1 MAEELHYSPVVFK
14 NRVVSSPKERKCN
27 PCRHGWML
35 FQSSCYQILYPPAP
49 WNTWEQS
56 RMDCKQNNADLVVI
70 GSQKEQEFIHNHT
83 QYYYDK
89 DHGYWIGL
97 NDIAKV
103 GQWLWVSG
111 SHQNLTD
118 GFWKRQTGGDCVLT
132 VPNNAPLDN
141 WNAESCSM
149 QNRWICEIS
158 ISLSEH
164 SAHLVKELEQLTDDH
179 ISLLAAN
186 QDLMNLYCKLSAANH
201 ILQSDYINVS
211 TENQQLKAARMNLSR
226 DRDGLNWTLG
236 VIFQL
241 KNFPVDNYCPY
252 KNANTKVPF
261 GHLWRTW
268 QGSRQH
274 CKNNNADLVDIDSQ
288 EEQEFILNTQA
299 HYDEVHGYWIGL
311 TDIAEDGQWLWVDGR
326 HQKQQRKVLE
336 ASACVGS

>member
-1 MAEELHYSPVVFK
+1 MAEELHYSTVVFK
-14 NRVVSSPKERKCN
+14 NPIVSSLKKKKEEETVYAEVKAKGSAVTQQSPAMTVDEMPALHSQPFRGVAVCLGVVCVLLLSAIIGLCVYFSTAFSEHNTKLVRELEQLTDARTFLLAANQVLTNLNSNLSIANHILQSDYSNVSTANQRLVAEKEEVSRERDRLNWTLRVIYQFEDFPVNQYCSPKDGAGERKCN
-27 PCRHGWML
+27 PCRRGWML

-149 QNRWICEIS
+149 QNRWICESRALI
-158 ISLSEH
+158 LSDEI
-164 SAHLVKELEQLTDDH
+164 AGT
-179 ISLLAAN
+179 
-186 QDLMNLYCKLSAANH
+186 LS
-201 ILQSDYINVS
+201 
-211 TENQQLKAARMNLSR
+211 
-226 DRDGLNWTLG
+226 
-236 VIFQL
+236 
-241 KNFPVDNYCPY
+241 
-252 KNANTKVPF
+252 
-261 GHLWRTW
+261 
-268 QGSRQH
+268 
-274 CKNNNADLVDIDSQ
+274 
-288 EEQEFILNTQA
+288 
-299 HYDEVHGYWIGL
+299 
-311 TDIAEDGQWLWVDGR
+311 
-326 HQKQQRKVLE
+326 
-336 ASACVGS
+336 